1 MTDTAGANYPSNR
14 WLDGVS
20 NWLLGRGPMRRL
32 TVMHCLHAAAETFF
46 TVSMAGSIF
55 FNVSADAARPRVL
68 LFLVITLAPFLVM
81 APLVGPVI
89 DRVRGGIGGVIVATF
104 IVRVALVL
112 LLAQQLRTL
121 ALFPLAFGVLV
132 VAKTYTVGRNALTPL
147 LAESDDDLVTANA
160 RLSRT
165 ASIAG
170 TLAGAGAVAL
180 FTTTSGAWTLRVAA
194 VVYAGGA
201 VVAWGVRKILPAAEA
216 ARRSDIVELL
226 RVDISGAVWDMMAL
240 RAAVGYAMFHFA
252 FSLRE
257 GNESPWLLGVV
268 IAANSVGGFL
278 GTVIAPAIRAR
289 APERTMFT
297 WSLLAAAAAMVACG
311 LGYTSATLI
320 GAVLILGLAAS
331 VGRRAL
337 DSTIQ
342 QHAPHARRGR
352 VYASLET
359 RLELAWV
366 GAGCVAVASRLD
378 TWVGVLALAGFL
390 VVMAAE
396 HIRRHRLI
404 DLLEPAPTVPLA
416 ERLLTRAETL
426 AGLDHHDEAI
436 VVALSAVAV
445 VDGPS
450 DDPRFRSVRQLV
462 RTSADHDDLREGAE
476 TAIALAKAVVAAKA
490 APAASVVSASD

>member
-1 MTDTAGANYPSNR
+1 MTDAVVLTSPPAT
-14 WLDGVS
+14 WLDNFSG
-20 NWLLGRGPMRRL
+20 WLLGRGRMRPF

-55 FNVSADAARPRVL
+55 FSVSADAARPRVL

-89 DRVRGGIGGVIVATF
+89 DRVRGGIGGVVVATF
-104 IVRVALVL
+104 VVRAALVL

-132 VAKTYTVGRNALTPL
+132 VAKTYTVGRNALVPAL
-147 LAESDDDLVTANA
+147 VESDDDLVTANA

-165 ASIAG
+165 ASMAG
-170 TLAGAGAVAL
+170 SVAGAAAIVL

-194 VVYAGGA
+194 LIYLLGVLA
-201 VVAWGVRKILPAAEA
+201 AWSVRKVLPTAES

-226 RVDISGAVWDMMAL
+226 KVDISGAVWDMMAL
-240 RAAVGYAMFHFA
+240 RAAVGYAMFHFG

-257 GNESPWLLGVV
+257 GNESPWLLGIV
-268 IAANSVGGFL
+268 IVANSVGGFL

-289 APERTMFT
+289 APEQTMFT

-311 LGYTSATLI
+311 LGYTSVTLI
-320 GAVLILGLAAS
+320 GAVFVLGLAAS

-337 DSTIQ
+337 DATIQ
-342 QHAPHARRGR
+342 THAPHARRGR

-366 GAGCVAVASRLD
+366 AAGCVAVASRLD

-436 VVALSAVAV
+436 MVALSAVAI
-445 VDGPS
+445 VDGAA
-450 DDPRFRSVRQLV
+450 DDPELQRARQLV
-462 RTSADHDDLREGAE
+462 LGDAHHDDLRDGAE
-476 TAIALAKAVVAAKA
+476 AAIARARAMITDAER
-490 APAASVVSASD
+490 APLG

>member
-1 MTDTAGANYPSNR
+1 
-14 WLDGVS
+14 
-20 NWLLGRGPMRRL
+20 
-32 TVMHCLHAAAETFF
+32 
-46 TVSMAGSIF
+46 
-55 FNVSADAARPRVL
+55 
-68 LFLVITLAPFLVM
+68 
-81 APLVGPVI
+81 
-89 DRVRGGIGGVIVATF
+89 
-104 IVRVALVL
+104 
-112 LLAQQLRTL
+112 
-121 ALFPLAFGVLV
+121 
-132 VAKTYTVGRNALTPL
+132 VAKTYTVGRNALVPAL
-147 LAESDDDLVTANA
+147 VESDDDLVTANA

-170 TLAGAGAVAL
+170 SFGGAAAIVL

-194 VVYAGGA
+194 LIYLLGVFA
-201 VVAWGVRKILPAAEA
+201 AWSVRKVLPAAEST
-216 ARRSDIVELL
+216 RRSDIVELL

-240 RAAVGYAMFHFA
+240 RAAVGYAMFHFG

-257 GNESPWLLGVV
+257 GNESPWLLGIV

-278 GTVIAPAIRAR
+278 GTVIAPTIRAR
-289 APERTMFT
+289 APEQTMFT

-311 LGYTSATLI
+311 LGYTSVTLI
-320 GAVLILGLAAS
+320 GAVFVLGLAAS

-337 DSTIQ
+337 DATIQ
-342 QHAPHARRGR
+342 THAPHARRGR

-366 GAGCVAVASRLD
+366 AAGCVAVASRLD

-404 DLLEPAPTVPLA
+404 DLLEPAPSVPLA

-436 VVALSAVAV
+436 VVALSAVAI
-445 VDGPS
+445 VDGAN
-450 DDPRFRSVRQLV
+450 DDPELQRARQLV
-462 RTSADHDDLREGAE
+462 LGDPDHDDLRQGSEF
-476 TAIALAKAVVAAKA
+476 AIARARAMIADAER
-490 APAASVVSASD
+490 APLR